1 RAGGV
6 VVAVPDTL
14 DLTGLDEPREGLLD
28 VRGGDGDGRG
38 SADLGG
44 APCAVPDGVEDRS
57 GFLRVGVL
65 AVIFGF
71 AADPGRSELDTAGL
85 LLRLGWLRAGVLLER
100 CEVAFAAAHRL
111 ARSDQ
116 RGFGLR
122 SRLVVDLVG
131 ERRRERPSLSVR
143 PFGELVLGAELLQ
156 PDDTGVAASE

>member
-1 RAGGV
+1 
-6 VVAVPDTL
+6 
-14 DLTGLDEPREGLLD
+14 
-28 VRGGDGDGRG
+28 
-38 SADLGG
+38 
-44 APCAVPDGVEDRS
+44 
-57 GFLRVGVL
+57 
-65 AVIFGF
+65 
-71 AADPGRSELDTAGL
+71 
-85 LLRLGWLRAGVLLER
+85 LLER

-156 PDDTGVAASE
+156 PDDTGVAASEVVLVAEIVGPDRRCPGDELTVDADLLEVPVPGGAGRER